1 MLDIPPTQDS
11 SGDSLYR
18 WGLRKTASSPH
29 AHVLQC
35 QRRQRC
41 TLVWN
46 RCCWVSGHYAT
57 ASSNSEAASILCPFG
72 DAVSANS
79 WCKRPYYYIATW
91 SSELTVRP
99 HSNIKE
105 KGGVLM
111 FDGVSVLCCLW
122 TPCHAAVCKISRRRF
137 GAWLFFRIVLSVV
150 GGEEIPFLRQGQ
162 RAVRSHANA
171 FVTTIEM
178 VPTKVFFLPTGI
190 ASPYSGVFF
199 LGTSRKEQWLLG
211 ESILHSSP
219 KVGDLKWHHG

>member
-1 MLDIPPTQDS
+1 MHTFYSVKGGSVAPS
-11 SGDSLYR
+11 YG
-18 WGLRKTASSPH
+18 TAS
-29 AHVLQC
+29 
-35 QRRQRC
+35 
-41 TLVWN
+41 
-46 RCCWVSGHYAT
+46 CWVSGHYAT

-79 WCKRPYYYIATW
+79 WCKWPYYYIATW

-111 FDGVSVLCCLW
+111 FDGVSVLCCSW

-137 GAWLFFRIVLSVV
+137 ARLGYSSGLSFPWLEVKRFLSCAKDSVL
-150 GGEEIPFLRQGQ
+150 F
-162 RAVRSHANA
+162 RSHANA

-199 LGTSRKEQWLLG
+199 FGALRERSNGCLARASCTVLPR
-211 ESILHSSP
+211 
-219 KVGDLKWHHG
+219 